1 MVQTARAPA
10 GTADPMS
17 TAVVSP
23 EASLVA
29 RELLEMALA
38 NSAAVSPTWEATLQ
52 ALLAN
57 VLMNDYL
64 NWWNDAGPDELNT
77 AKVAADRAINLN
89 ASLPL
94 GYQARGLVRRA
105 EGDAQGASDDFE
117 YARSLD
123 SSFARAYAQA
133 GNQKALRGQPQN
145 SHGDFA
151 NARNLAPRHRAIGY
165 FDWGEGRA
173 YFQQAIGSNAQA
185 DWSNAIDCLTKS
197 VKELPTV
204 WYNRCYLA
212 AAQNNAG
219 DQTGAHRTINDF
231 INDPRFNQAT
241 FTRIKQLK
249 PDPKDPARQRVL
261 DFVQPLLP

>member
-1 MVQTARAPA
+1 MVHAARAPV

-17 TAVVSP
+17 YAVVSP

-29 RELLEMALA
+29 RELLNMALA
-38 NSAAVSPTWEATLQ
+38 NSAAVSPAWEATLQ

-64 NWWNDAGPDELNT
+64 NWWNDAGANELDA

-89 ASLPL
+89 ANLPL

-105 EGDAQGASDDFE
+105 GGDAQGASDDFE
-117 YARSLD
+117 HARSLD

-145 SHGDFA
+145 SHGDFQ
-151 NARNLAPRHRAIGY
+151 NARNLGRYHPAIGY
-165 FDWGEGRA
+165 FDWGDGRA
-173 YFQQAIGSNAQA
+173 YFQQAVGSNAQA
-185 DWSNAIDCLTKS
+185 DWSNAITSLTRS
-197 VKELPTV
+197 VAALQTV

-212 AAQNNAG
+212 AAQDSAG
-219 DQTGAHRTINDF
+219 DNATARQTINAF
-231 INDPRFNQAT
+231 INDPRFDQAT
-241 FTRIKQLK
+241 FKRIKQLK
-249 PDPKDPARQRVL
+249 PDPSDPARKRVL